1 MINILLHGLGQNAQ
15 SWDFVYKNLQE
26 LNLNTICPNLFSLI
40 KSDTKDYETL
50 YQAFSSF
57 CMKQNEK
64 VNLCGIS
71 LGGVLSLDFVK
82 KHPEKVNSIILIGT
96 PYTIP
101 KTLFKLQGFLF
112 HMMPKSA
119 FTKMGCEKKEFISLV
134 NSMSNLKIHDGLDQI
149 ACEALIL
156 CGAGDKANKKGA
168 VLLNKHI
175 KNSELIIINDAG
187 HEVNT
192 DNPKKL
198 FKLIYDFLKDKQS

>member
-1 MINILLHGLGQNAQ
+1 
-15 SWDFVYKNLQE
+15 
-26 LNLNTICPNLFSLI
+26 
-40 KSDTKDYETL
+40 
-50 YQAFSSF
+50 
-57 CMKQNEK
+57 
-64 VNLCGIS
+64 
-71 LGGVLSLDFVK
+71 
-82 KHPEKVNSIILIGT
+82 
-96 PYTIP
+96 
-101 KTLFKLQGFLF
+101 
-112 HMMPKSA
+112 MMPKSA

-198 FKLIYDFLKDKQS
+198 SKLIYDFLKDKQS